1 MISQFQFRYKEL
13 ARPWYECSITR
24 QCIAPDGSSR
34 KNHRQDQAALTVITA
49 RNGYKCQGVSSGI
62 ARNTD
67 NNPKGHLIG
76 VDATKC
82 YKDPL
87 GLKWH

>member
-1 MISQFQFRYKEL
+1 MLCSYRML

-34 KNHRQDQAALTVITA
+34 KNHRQDQAALTVLAILTGA
-49 RNGYKCQGVSSGI
+49 KCEGVDSGI
-62 ARNTD
+62 KKNMDSQPNSYRV
-67 NNPKGHLIG
+67 G

-87 GLKWH
+87 NIKWQRRLM